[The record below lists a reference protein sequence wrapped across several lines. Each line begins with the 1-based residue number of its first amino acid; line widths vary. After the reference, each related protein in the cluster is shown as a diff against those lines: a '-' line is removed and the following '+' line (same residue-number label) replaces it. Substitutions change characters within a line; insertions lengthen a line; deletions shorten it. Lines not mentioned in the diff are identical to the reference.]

1 MAARCRDVTR
11 TGPAWHDRKREIPR
25 EIAENLGGME
35 DASRARMGT
44 PILVCFFVL
53 GIAACGRIA
62 DVPDA
67 TDPSTEAGTPSSG
80 GTSGSVTTT
89 ASDAAV
95 PPHDAGAST
104 NVRAGRCLKDGDC
117 DPAGH
122 CVELAPGGYRVCSYP
137 PPAPEVCTND
147 PSSQDECCGTCAVG
161 VCTLQTS
168 CGGAFIMPR
177 NVCAMSACSTNADC
191 GGGAIC
197 LPTGVGSPYA
207 RTCMPAG
214 ECVRHS
220 DCTAAADGVCA
231 LVGTV
236 GPLSVCG
243 PWGCPGGAST
253 QSANGL
259 ACIYGGECAGDE
271 DCAKAGGHCEKVGG
285 RPACRSGLRNVCP
298 PPP

>member
-1 MAARCRDVTR
+1 MQCKIV
-11 TGPAWHDRKREIPR
+11 G
-25 EIAENLGGME
+25 NLGGTE
-35 DASRARMGT
+35 DASRARMRT
-44 PILVCFFVL
+44 PILVSFFVL
-53 GIAACGRIA
+53 GVAACGRVA
-62 DVPDA
+62 EVPDE
-67 TDPSTEAGTPSSG
+67 TDPSTEAGASSSG
-80 GTSGSVTTT
+80 GTSGSVVTTV
-89 ASDAAV
+89 SDAAV
-95 PPHDAGAST
+95 PPHDAGSADARA
-104 NVRAGRCLKDGDC
+104 NVRAGRCVKDGDC

-147 PSSQDECCGTCAVG
+147 PSGQDECCGTCAVG
-161 VCTLQTS
+161 ACTLQTS

-177 NVCAMSACSTNADC
+177 NVCAISACSTNADC

-220 DCTAAADGVCA
+220 DCAASADGVCA
-231 LVGTV
+231 LVGIV
-236 GPLSVCG
+236 GPLSLCG
-243 PWGCPGGAST
+243 PWGCPGAAST

-259 ACIYGGECAGDE
+259 ACVYGGECAGDE
-271 DCAKAGGHCEKVGG
+271 DCAKAVGHCEKVGG
-285 RPACRSGLRNVCP
+285 RPVCRSGLRNVCP